1 MKFLAFESYEQM
13 SIKAAGLIAAQITLK
28 ENCVL
33 GLATGSTPVGAYTH
47 LSELCSRGELDFS
60 GVRTVN
66 LDEYCGLTAENE
78 QSFRYF
84 MDHNLFNIINIDK
97 ANTHV
102 PDGMAVEI
110 DAECRRYDELIESL
124 GGIDL
129 QLLGIGNNGHIGF
142 NEPDGEFSKGTHCV
156 ALSDNTIEA
165 NKRFFNNAS
174 EVPRKAL
181 TMGMRAILNARKI
194 LLIANSPTKEK
205 IIRAAIE
212 GPITSQVPASILQLH
227 PDVTVLYSKK

>member
-1 MKFLAFESYEQM
+1 MKFLAFESYEKM

-28 ENCVL
+28 EGCVL
-33 GLATGSTPVGAYTH
+33 GLATGSTPIGTYTH
-47 LSELCSRGELDFS
+47 LAKLCAAGELNFS

-66 LDEYCGLTAENE
+66 LDEYCGLAADNE

-84 MDHNLFNIINIDK
+84 MDHNLFNNINIDK

-102 PDGMAVEI
+102 PDGMAADI

-142 NEPDGEFSKGTHCV
+142 NEPDAEFSKGTHSV
-156 ALSDNTIEA
+156 TLSENTIEA
-165 NKRFFNNAS
+165 NKRFFNDAS
-174 EVPRKAL
+174 EVPRQAL

-194 LLIANSPTKEK
+194 VMIANSPTKEK

>member
-1 MKFLAFESYEQM
+1 MKFLAFESYEKM
-13 SIKAAGLIAAQITLK
+13 SIKAASLIAAQITLK

-33 GLATGSTPVGAYTH
+33 GLATGSTPVGTYTQ
-47 LSELCSRGELDFS
+47 LSKMCTREELDFS
-60 GVRTVN
+60 QVRTVN
-66 LDEYCGLTAENE
+66 LDEYCGLPADNE

-84 MDHNLFNIINIDK
+84 MDDNLFSHINI
-97 ANTHV
+97 AMENTNV
-102 PDGMAVEI
+102 PDGMATDI

-142 NEPDGEFSKGTHCV
+142 NEPDAEFSKGTHCV
-156 ALSDNTIEA
+156 TLSENTIEA
-165 NKRFFNNAS
+165 NQRFFNDAS

-194 LLIANSPTKEK
+194 VLIANSPTKEK
-205 IIRAAIE
+205 ILRAAIE